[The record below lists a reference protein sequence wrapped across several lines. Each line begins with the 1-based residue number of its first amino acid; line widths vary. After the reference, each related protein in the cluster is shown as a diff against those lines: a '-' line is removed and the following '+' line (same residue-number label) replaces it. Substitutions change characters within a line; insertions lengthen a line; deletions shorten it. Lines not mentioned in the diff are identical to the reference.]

1 MCCDSGKTGDVIVDE
16 LPDRIVWCGRTLEA
30 VPHPGEPEHR
40 CYPLNRVMD
49 VELRPWANGCVRV
62 EVKHR
67 LERGWLISWSVSD
80 LAQLKED
87 LGVLSQGRISEQIQS
102 TQDHLRRLKQLRK
115 LTVGE

>member
-1 MCCDSGKTGDVIVDE
+1 MDE

-30 VPHPGEPEHR
+30 VPHPGELGR
-40 CYPLNRVMD
+40 RYYSLNRVMD

-67 LERGWLISWSVSD
+67 LERGWLISWSVLD
-80 LAQLKED
+80 LAQLNED
-87 LGVLSQGRISEQIQS
+87 LGVLSKGRISDQIQN
-102 TQDHLRRLKQLRK
+102 TQDHLRRLRQLRK